1 MTGEKTP
8 LLPKQDFGCRDINSD
23 DISSSSM
30 STKVDVQQ
38 IDYVN
43 PTSQLSDQPWKY
55 KMVALL
61 CAMFLAGIRITLHL

>member
-8 LLPKQDFGCRDINSD
+8 LLPKQDFGYRDINSD
-23 DISSSSM
+23 DVSSSSM

-43 PTSQLSDQPWKY
+43 PTNQLSDQPWKY
-55 KMVALL
+55 KLVALL
-61 CAMFLAGIRITLHL
+61 CAMFLAGIRITFHL